1 MQIPFWNLLRLLLSG
16 WVREEPRVKGSWMSL
31 LLHLLQQFSKC
42 NPNTRLFSVYCSSF
56 KAQIIV
62 ISKVLGKVL
71 NSFYF
76 YKCYL
81 TSLFLSSLCVYFSGF
96 THCHIVS
103 PNKGIGPMANFTVV
117 STNLSL
123 VLSPISNCSLLSWLA
138 PSKNKPNIPFLLKLL
153 ISDILVHQETSN
165 KVNYVSSPNLQDK
178 VKANFPNMALSL
190 SDLPLFSLKPVHKT
204 LTHPVSFSLWINTHS
219 PLSPELP
226 ALFSS
231 IKSPS

>member
-1 MQIPFWNLLRLLLSG
+1 MFI
-16 WVREEPRVKGSWMSL
+16 SL
-31 LLHLLQQFSKC
+31 VLH
-42 NPNTRLFSVYCSSF
+42 
-56 KAQIIV
+56 IV
-62 ISKVLGKVL
+62 ILFLQTKELDQRLIVQW
-71 NSFYF
+71 FP
-76 YKCYL
+76 L
-81 TSLFLSSLCVYFSGF
+81 TSSLSSLPFQTVLF
-96 THCHIVS
+96 CHDWT
-103 PNKGIGPMANFTVV
+103 PQR
-117 STNLSL
+117 TNQ
-123 VLSPISNCSLLSWLA
+123 IH
-138 PSKNKPNIPFLLKLL
+138 PSSLKLL

-165 KVNYVSSPNLQDK
+165 KVSYVSSPNLQDK